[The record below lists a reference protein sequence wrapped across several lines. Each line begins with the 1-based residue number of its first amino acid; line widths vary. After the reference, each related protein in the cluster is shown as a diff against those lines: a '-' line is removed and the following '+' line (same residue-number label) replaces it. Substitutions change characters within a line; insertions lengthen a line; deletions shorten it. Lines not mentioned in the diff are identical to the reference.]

1 VSNSN
6 ETEKLKEEIKK
17 LQEEVKNLKEENFY
31 LKQIKDAIDK
41 TIILSKTDPQGI
53 ITDVNKMF
61 EKISGYKKEEL
72 IGKPHNIVRHP
83 DVPKLVFK
91 KMWDTI
97 KRGKIFKGV
106 IKNKA
111 KDGKDYY
118 VVANIVPIFDEEGK
132 IKEYI
137 ALRVDITKRMK
148 AQKEYEKFS
157 NNIVK
162 YFLFQLKDPVLNI
175 IKYSKSLEEE
185 LKTEKAKNLNLAIQ
199 KNAYDLN
206 ILAKILK
213 TIIDL
218 KNKNIK
224 INIEPFNL
232 ASLLLAILKKYN
244 IYNEKKIHIK
254 SNSKN
259 LLINS
264 DKKLISILLEALI
277 RTVLKCVEK
286 EVTVNITKNDN
297 NIHIRIELDKNCLN
311 IKSIDFFNQLKASND
326 SYQNNIELYLI
337 SKVANIFDYKVDIKE
352 KEINITF
359 TKFPPT
365 KFLKNIV

>member
-1 VSNSN
+1 MSNSN

-17 LQEEVKNLKEENFY
+17 LQEEIKSLKEENFY
-31 LKQIKDAIDK
+31 LKQIKEAVDK

-53 ITDVNKMF
+53 ITDANKMF
-61 EKISGYKKEEL
+61 EKISGYTKEEL

-83 DVPKLVFK
+83 DVPKLIFK
-91 KMWDTI
+91 KMWETI
-97 KRGKIFKGV
+97 KKGKIFKGV
-106 IKNKA
+106 IKNRT

-118 VVANIVPIFDEEGK
+118 VVANIVPIFDEEGN

-157 NNIVK
+157 NNIIK
-162 YFLFQLKDPVLNI
+162 YFLFQLKDPVLEI
-175 IKYSKSLEEE
+175 IKHSKLLQEE
-185 LKTEKAKNLNLAIQ
+185 LKIEKLKKINLAIQ
-199 KNAYDLN
+199 KNAYDLDT
-206 ILAKILK
+206 LAQILK

-224 INIEPFNL
+224 IDIEPFNL

-244 IYNEKKIHIK
+244 IYDDKKIHIK
-254 SNSKN
+254 SNSKD

-264 DKKLISILLEALI
+264 DKKLISILLKALI
-277 RTVLKCVEK
+277 RAVLKCIEK
-286 EVTVNITKNDN
+286 EATVNIKKEN
-297 NIHIRIELDKNCLN
+297 NKIHINIKLDKNCLN
-311 IKSIDFFNQLKASND
+311 IKSIDFFNQLKANSN

-337 SKVANIFDYKVDIKE
+337 SRVANIFDYKVDIKE
-352 KEINITF
+352 KEITIIF
-359 TKFPPT
+359 TEFPPV

>member
-1 VSNSN
+1 
-6 ETEKLKEEIKK
+6 
-17 LQEEVKNLKEENFY
+17 
-31 LKQIKDAIDK
+31 
-41 TIILSKTDPQGI
+41 
-53 ITDVNKMF
+53 
-61 EKISGYKKEEL
+61 
-72 IGKPHNIVRHP
+72 
-83 DVPKLVFK
+83 
-91 KMWDTI
+91 
-97 KRGKIFKGV
+97 
-106 IKNKA
+106 
-111 KDGKDYY
+111 
-118 VVANIVPIFDEEGK
+118 
-132 IKEYI
+132 
-137 ALRVDITKRMK
+137 MK